1 MSFALTW
8 EEWYLSGCVRFL
20 PRLSR
25 KRSARSICLIR
36 YLKYIN
42 LLSIR
47 LRWFLLFR
55 LIIRSIAFEKN
66 ASVAGNRTR
75 DLIRV

>member
-1 MSFALTW
+1 MQ
-8 EEWYLSGCVRFL
+8 
-20 PRLSR
+20 
-25 KRSARSICLIR
+25 SICLIR

-55 LIIRSIAFEKN
+55 LILRSIVFELN
-66 ASVAGNRTR
+66 ASVESNKIR
-75 DLIRV
+75 DLPDGRLLVCAAFVVISFVRS

>member
-1 MSFALTW
+1 MSFALTC

-20 PRLSR
+20 PCLSR
-25 KRSARSICLIR
+25 KRSVRSICLIR

-55 LIIRSIAFEKN
+55 LILRSIAFE
-66 ASVAGNRTR
+66 
-75 DLIRV
+75 